1 MHKMRL
7 QVWGYTNGGFLYM
20 LVDGGFTL
28 KYKTY
33 TIKSQD
39 HALEAWKIQQSELI
53 LNAEFGIW
61 VEEKDK
67 KENFYLFL
75 GH

>member
-28 KYKTY
+28 KYKVY

-39 HALEAWKIQQSELI
+39 HALEA
-53 LNAEFGIW
+53 
-61 VEEKDK
+61 
-67 KENFYLFL
+67 
-75 GH
+75 

>member
-39 HALEAWKIQQSELI
+39 HALEA
-53 LNAEFGIW
+53 
-61 VEEKDK
+61 
-67 KENFYLFL
+67 
-75 GH
+75 